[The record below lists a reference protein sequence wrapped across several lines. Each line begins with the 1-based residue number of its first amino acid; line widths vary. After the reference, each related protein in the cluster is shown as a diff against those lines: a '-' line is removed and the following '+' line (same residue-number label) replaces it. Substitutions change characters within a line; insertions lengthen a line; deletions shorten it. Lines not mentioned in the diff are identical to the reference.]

1 MLIRSISGVRGIS
14 DTDLTPETV
23 KRYARGLHQVLP
35 EGVLMAGCDSRQSGE
50 DIVSVMLDELV
61 RLGRTVILCGIVPT
75 PTVQFMV
82 HNTEAVGGFI
92 ITASHNPIEWNG
104 MKFLRGD
111 STFFH
116 LNECEKLF
124 ALVDDDPVLDSED
137 GDGMVWPEKN
147 AVQKHIIACASLS
160 CIDLNRIQDRSF

>member
-1 MLIRSISGVRGIS
+1 
-14 DTDLTPETV
+14 
-23 KRYARGLHQVLP
+23 
-35 EGVLMAGCDSRQSGE
+35 MAGCDSRQSGE

-116 LNECEKLF
+116 LNELLKGIEYDGEFLKL
-124 ALVDDDPVLDSED
+124 A
-137 GDGMVWPEKN
+137 
-147 AVQKHIIACASLS
+147 
-160 CIDLNRIQDRSF
+160 